1 MKKHEYKY
9 GQLRKLLVILGL
21 FSICGYFMIYVI
33 RHWQLI
39 VSFWQSSS
47 KTALT
52 QFLMQLRT
60 KNLLNITILLFLTA
74 LTAVIPFMSNAI
86 FAIFN
91 GLIYGPAIG
100 FLMNLSANVLGNF
113 LFVRVLEM
121 IDLKDN
127 DSKLKKHFAGFKN
140 VINAVENQE
149 LGIMLGYMIPVIPT
163 LLINYHVAKIKL
175 SWRRWV
181 LYVTIGVLPS
191 SLLYAL
197 GGDAV
202 VAGNLRLIIVLL
214 VIFIAISLLGTYTKR
229 KKNKSFLY

>member
-91 GLIYGPAIG
+91 GLIYGLAIG

-113 LFVRVLEM
+113 LFVRVMEM

-127 DSKLKKHFAGFKN
+127 DSKLKKHFAGLKN

-197 GGDAV
+197 GDDAV

-214 VIFIAISLLGTYTKR
+214 VIFIAISLLGTYIKR
-229 KKNKSFLY
+229 KKNKSFL

>member
-21 FSICGYFMIYVI
+21 LSICGYFMIYII
-33 RHWQLI
+33 RHWHLI
-39 VSFWQSSS
+39 AAFWQSSS
-47 KTALT
+47 KTTLT

-60 KNLLNITILLFLTA
+60 KNLMNITILLFLTA
-74 LTAVIPFMSNAI
+74 LTAAIPFMSNAI

-100 FLMNLSANVLGNF
+100 FLMNLSANILGNF
-113 LFVRVLEM
+113 IFVRILKM

-127 DSKLKKHFAGFKN
+127 DIKLKKYFAGFKN
-140 VINAVENQE
+140 VIDAVENQE

-175 SWRRWV
+175 PWRR
-181 LYVTIGVLPS
+181 
-191 SLLYAL
+191 
-197 GGDAV
+197 
-202 VAGNLRLIIVLL
+202 
-214 VIFIAISLLGTYTKR
+214 
-229 KKNKSFLY
+229 

>member
-21 FSICGYFMIYVI
+21 LSICGYFMIYVI
-33 RHWQLI
+33 KHWQLI
-39 VSFWQSSS
+39 AAFWQSSS
-47 KTALT
+47 KTTLT

-60 KNLLNITILLFLTA
+60 KNLMNITILLFLTA
-74 LTAVIPFMSNAI
+74 LTAAIPFMSNAI

-100 FLMNLSANVLGNF
+100 FLMNLSANILGNF
-113 LFVRVLEM
+113 IFVRILKM

-127 DSKLKKHFAGFKN
+127 DIKLKKYFAGFKN
-140 VINAVENQE
+140 VIDAVENQE

-175 SWRRWV
+175 PWRRWF
-181 LYVTIGVLPS
+181 LYVTIGVAPS

-214 VIFIAISLLGTYTKR
+214 VIFIAISLIGTYFKR
-229 KKNKSFLY
+229 KKNKSSL

>member
-1 MKKHEYKY
+1 M
-9 GQLRKLLVILGL
+9 
-21 FSICGYFMIYVI
+21 
-33 RHWQLI
+33 
-39 VSFWQSSS
+39 
-47 KTALT
+47 
-52 QFLMQLRT
+52 
-60 KNLLNITILLFLTA
+60 NITILLFLTA
-74 LTAVIPFMSNAI
+74 LTAAIPFMSNAI

-100 FLMNLSANVLGNF
+100 FLMNLSANILGNF
-113 LFVRVLEM
+113 IFVRILKM

-127 DSKLKKHFAGFKN
+127 DIKLKKYFAGFKN
-140 VINAVENQE
+140 VIDAVENQE

-175 SWRRWV
+175 PWRRWF
-181 LYVTIGVLPS
+181 LYVTIGVAPS

-214 VIFIAISLLGTYTKR
+214 VIFIAISLIGTYFKR
-229 KKNKSFLY
+229 KKNKSSL

>member
-9 GQLRKLLVILGL
+9 GQLRKLLVIIGL

-91 GLIYGPAIG
+91 GFIYGSAIG

-127 DSKLKKHFAGFKN
+127 DSKLKKHFAGLKN

-175 SWRRWV
+175 PWRRWV

-214 VIFIAISLLGTYTKR
+214 VIFIAISLLGTYIKR
-229 KKNKSFLY
+229 KKNKSFL

>member
-1 MKKHEYKY
+1 
-9 GQLRKLLVILGL
+9 
-21 FSICGYFMIYVI
+21 MIYII
-33 RHWQLI
+33 RHWHLI
-39 VSFWQSSS
+39 AAFWQSSS
-47 KTALT
+47 KTTLT

-60 KNLLNITILLFLTA
+60 KNLMNITILLFLTA
-74 LTAVIPFMSNAI
+74 LTAAIPFMSNAI

-100 FLMNLSANVLGNF
+100 FLMNLSANILGNF
-113 LFVRVLEM
+113 IFVRILKM

-127 DSKLKKHFAGFKN
+127 DIKLKKYFAGFKN
-140 VINAVENQE
+140 VIDAVENQE

-175 SWRRWV
+175 PWRRWF
-181 LYVTIGVLPS
+181 LYVTIGVAPS

-214 VIFIAISLLGTYTKR
+214 VIFIAISLIGTYFKR
-229 KKNKSFLY
+229 KKNKSSL

>member
-21 FSICGYFMIYVI
+21 LSICGYFMIYVI

-39 VSFWQSSS
+39 AAFWQSSS
-47 KTALT
+47 KTTLT

-60 KNLLNITILLFLTA
+60 KNLMNITILLFLTA
-74 LTAVIPFMSNAI
+74 LTAAIPFMSNAI

-100 FLMNLSANVLGNF
+100 FLMNLSANILGNF
-113 LFVRVLEM
+113 IFVRILKM

-127 DSKLKKHFAGFKN
+127 DIKLKNICRIQN
-140 VINAVENQE
+140 VIDAVENQE

-175 SWRRWV
+175 PWRRWF
-181 LYVTIGVLPS
+181 LYVTIGVAPS

-214 VIFIAISLLGTYTKR
+214 VIFIAISLIGTYFKR
-229 KKNKSFLY
+229 KKNKSSL